1 MVPHLWNQY
10 FFVVSRVSSASEL
23 TGNSDLILLQQKTVL
38 QTGKI
43 FIIILNII
51 IDTDIQPEE
60 GKGLR

>member
-1 MVPHLWNQY
+1 MVPTYEISIFSL
-10 FFVVSRVSSASEL
+10 SRVSSASEL

-43 FIIILNII
+43 FIIIII
-51 IDTDIQPEE
+51 IFRDTDIQPAE